1 MLVQDALI
9 PGQAQWFH
17 SALILFVR
25 MTFATVIMAILFHRQ
40 LRSMGKNEGRQGIA
54 LGLFGGVGMLLQTDA
69 QHLIQASTS
78 AFFTQFT
85 CIFVPI
91 AVALRNRAW
100 PTARVALS
108 CFLVLFGCAA
118 LSGFSPTG
126 VAFGRGEWETITAA
140 ILFTGQILVL
150 EKECYQNNEMRS
162 TATMMFA
169 VKALVLAPI
178 LLLDAR
184 LTPEARTGWTL
195 WLEITNA
202 LQSAPVILMVT
213 LLTVFSTVF
222 GYATMTRWQPFVS
235 PVQAGLIYATE
246 PIFATLWALF
256 LPSWFARMG
265 GINYSNES
273 LSLPFGF
280 GAALILG
287 ANLLLIG
294 GNQETPKKV
303 EIQ

>member
-69 QHLIQASTS
+69 QHVIQASTS

-126 VAFGRGEWETITAA
+126 VAFGRGEWETIAAA

-169 VKALVLAPI
+169 VKA
-178 LLLDAR
+178 
-184 LTPEARTGWTL
+184 
-195 WLEITNA
+195 N
-202 LQSAPVILMVT
+202 
-213 LLTVFSTVF
+213 
-222 GYATMTRWQPFVS
+222 GYNGAQFRSSSVPMDPTMR
-235 PVQAGLIYATE
+235 
-246 PIFATLWALF
+246 
-256 LPSWFARMG
+256 
-265 GINYSNES
+265 
-273 LSLPFGF
+273 
-280 GAALILG
+280 
-287 ANLLLIG
+287 LIG
-294 GNQETPKKV
+294 RQTMATGTPTTTPTTSPAFAG
-303 EIQ
+303 